1 MTAAQGKAVRLV
13 AVGDSITRGRS
24 SSPWLPRVG
33 AALPPGSVTTNAGV
47 DGDRVSSALRRL
59 PRRALGEATHVVV
72 LLGTN
77 DVLRQLSSTR
87 RRGKR
92 TDRAV
97 FERAFR
103 RDLTELVRR
112 VRHESTAAVAVCS
125 LPPVGEHGSDE
136 AARALSA
143 ANAVIQTV
151 CGDAGVSVLPLHER
165 LVTVRQRCA
174 SAAGPSF
181 GGSRMLMRAAVR
193 RRILRWSF
201 ERCAAAEGFVAL
213 SDGIHLSESG
223 ARELAALVSGWVSE
237 LVADR
242 AGDATE

>member
-1 MTAAQGKAVRLV
+1 M
-13 AVGDSITRGRS
+13 GDSITRGRS
-24 SSPWLPRVG
+24 SSPWLPLVG
-33 AALPPGSVTTNAGV
+33 AALPPGSATTNAGV

-77 DVLRQLSSTR
+77 DILRQLSNAR
-87 RRGKR
+87 RRGRFVKR
-92 TDRAV
+92 TGRAV
-97 FERAFR
+97 FEQAFR

-112 VRHESTAAVAVCS
+112 LRHESTAAVAVGS
-125 LPPVGEHGSDE
+125 LPPVGEHGSDD
-136 AARALSA
+136 AARAVSA
-143 ANAVIQTV
+143 VNAVIRAV
-151 CGDAGVSVLPLHER
+151 CGDAGVTVLPLHER
-165 LVTVRQRCA
+165 LVALRQRYA

-181 GGSRMLMRAAVR
+181 CGSRMMMRAAVR

-201 ERCAAAEGFVAL
+201 TQCAVAEGFVAL

-237 LVADR
+237 SAAER